1 MLQYWEQVLLFGQIN
16 NNNLN
21 KLIPVDMANFPAV
34 LNHILGVVFI
44 IIVFALAYAYL
55 KPHQLHKRRLVST
68 LLLKISY
75 LFYLLVL
82 LIVIYLSALV
92 KGGLET
98 VFFGIEFFAFLVVLF
113 VPTIGIFAR
122 KLGQFSKK
130 REGYNYFFT
139 IVNILSIVAILVM
152 YFI

>member
-1 MLQYWEQVLLFGQIN
+1 
-16 NNNLN
+16 
-21 KLIPVDMANFPAV
+21 MANFPAV
-34 LNHILGVVFI
+34 LNHILGIVFI

-55 KPHQLHKRRLVST
+55 KPHQLHKRRMIST

-75 LFYLLVL
+75 LVYLLVL
-82 LIVIYLSALV
+82 LVIIYLSALV
-92 KGGLET
+92 RGGLET
-98 VFFGIEFFAFLVVLF
+98 VFYGIEFFAFLIVLF

-139 IVNILSIVAILVM
+139 VVNVFSIVAILLM
-152 YFI
+152 FFI

>member
-1 MLQYWEQVLLFGQIN
+1 MIK
-16 NNNLN
+16 
-21 KLIPVDMANFPAV
+21 KLMPADMANFPTI
-34 LNHILGVVFI
+34 LNHILGMVFI
-44 IIVFALAYAYL
+44 VIVFALAYAYL
-55 KPHQLHKRRLVST
+55 KPHRLHKHRMAST

-82 LIVIYLSALV
+82 LIIVYLSALV
-92 KGGLET
+92 RGGLEQ
-98 VFFGIEFFAFLVVLF
+98 VFMGVEFFAFLVVLF

-139 IVNILSIVAILVM
+139 VVNILSVAAILVM

>member
-1 MLQYWEQVLLFGQIN
+1 
-16 NNNLN
+16 
-21 KLIPVDMANFPAV
+21 MANFNQI

-44 IIVFALAYAYL
+44 IIVFSLAYAYL
-55 KPHQLHKRRLVST
+55 KPHQLHKRRLAST

-75 LFYLLVL
+75 LFYLMVL
-82 LIVIYLSALV
+82 LIIIYLSALV
-92 KGGLET
+92 RGGLEE
-98 VFFGIEFFAFLVVLF
+98 VFFGIEFFAFLIVLF

-139 IVNILSIVAILVM
+139 TVNILSVILILIM

>member
-1 MLQYWEQVLLFGQIN
+1 
-16 NNNLN
+16 
-21 KLIPVDMANFPAV
+21 MANFPQV

-44 IIVFALAYAYL
+44 LIVFALAFAYL
-55 KPHQLHKRRLVST
+55 KPHQLHKHRLVST

-75 LFYLLVL
+75 LAYLLVL
-82 LIVIYLSALV
+82 LIIIYLSALV
-92 KGGLET
+92 RGGLET
-98 VFFGIEFFAFLVVLF
+98 VFVEIEFFAFLVVLF

-122 KLGQFSKK
+122 KLGHFSKK

-139 IVNILSIVAILVM
+139 AVNVLSIVAILVM

>member
-1 MLQYWEQVLLFGQIN
+1 
-16 NNNLN
+16 
-21 KLIPVDMANFPAV
+21 MANFNQI

-44 IIVFALAYAYL
+44 ILVFSLAYAYL

-68 LLLKISY
+68 LLLKITY

-82 LIVIYLSALV
+82 LIIIYLSALV
-92 KGGLET
+92 RGGLEE
-98 VFFGIEFFAFLVVLF
+98 VFYGIEFFAFMIVLF

-130 REGYNYFFT
+130 REGYNYFFS
-139 IVNILSIVAILVM
+139 IVNILSVIIILIM

>member
-1 MLQYWEQVLLFGQIN
+1 MIS
-16 NNNLN
+16 
-21 KLIPVDMANFPAV
+21 KLMPADMANFPTI
-34 LNHILGVVFI
+34 LNHILGMVFI

-55 KPHQLHKRRLVST
+55 KPHRLHKHRMVST

-82 LIVIYLSALV
+82 LIIIYLSALV
-92 KGGLET
+92 RGGLEQ
-98 VFFGIEFFAFLVVLF
+98 VFMGIEFFAFLVVLF

-139 IVNILSIVAILVM
+139 VVNVLSVAAILIM

>member
-1 MLQYWEQVLLFGQIN
+1 MIHKIISV
-16 NNNLN
+16 
-21 KLIPVDMANFPAV
+21 VMANFPAV
-34 LNHILGVVFI
+34 LNHILGIIFI

-55 KPHQLHKRRLVST
+55 KPHQLHKRRAVST

-75 LFYLLVL
+75 LVYLLVL
-82 LIVIYLSALV
+82 LIIVYLSALV
-92 KGGLET
+92 KEGLET
-98 VFFGIEFFAFLVVLF
+98 VFYGIEFFAFLVVLF

-139 IVNILSIVAILVM
+139 VVNIISIVAILVM

>member
-1 MLQYWEQVLLFGQIN
+1 MQLLIKGA
-16 NNNLN
+16 
-21 KLIPVDMANFPAV
+21 MANFSEI

-44 IIVFALAYAYL
+44 VIIFALAYAYL

-75 LFYLLVL
+75 LIYLLIL
-82 LIVIYLSALV
+82 LIVVYLSALI
-92 KGGLET
+92 KGGLEE

-122 KLGQFSKK
+122 KLGHFSKN

-139 IVNILSIVAILVM
+139 IVNILSIIIILLM

>member
-1 MLQYWEQVLLFGQIN
+1 MNY
-16 NNNLN
+16 

-55 KPHQLHKRRLVST
+55 KPHQLHKRRMIST

-82 LIVIYLSALV
+82 LVIVYLSALV

-98 VFFGIEFFAFLVVLF
+98 VLFGIEFFAFLVVLF

-139 IVNILSIVAILVM
+139 VVNVLSVIAILVM